1 MMVRGWT
8 AALALTGVLAF
19 APAHALDDSEI
30 DRWLESMQEL
40 QSWGESQEDLAADE
54 YTPEGPED
62 MDFERMLAQS
72 AQQHEEVRAIIR
84 SHGYQDVGEWSRVGG
99 RIYRALMAVEM
110 QGSGDMRGQMEQAMQ
125 QLEDNPNISDEQKQQ
140 FRQQMERQMEQIAG
154 MYEDVPE
161 EDIRA
166 VQRRRQDLQRIM
178 E

>member
-8 AALALTGVLAF
+8 AALALIGVLAF
-19 APAHALDDSEI
+19 APANALDDSQI

-40 QSWGESQEDLAADE
+40 QSWGESQEELPADE

-62 MDFERMLAQS
+62 MDFERMLSQS
-72 AQQHEEVRAIIR
+72 AQQHEEVREIIR
-84 SHGYQDVGEWSRVGG
+84 SHGYQDVGEWSSVGG

-110 QGSGDMRGQMEQAMQ
+110 QGSGDMQGQMEQALQ
-125 QLEDNPNISDEQKQQ
+125 ELENNPNIPDEQKEQ

-166 VQRRRQDLQRIM
+166 VQRRREDLQRIM